1 MSSYSILPRNSPIP
15 WMCTGLASLLAGSCL
30 TTCLA
35 AWVVNSTEFS
45 AEFDANMS
53 LWMREIGKQ
62 PHHSRTVWAKP
73 YFLSLTTS
81 SSLRSSGVPASSLS
95 IPTHWGISAMGIF
108 KCQPSQ
114 QYVSVL
120 TLGIDLWKKK
130 GTKYVINVM
139 QKTILS
145 AKKVLIRCWKQIF
158 TDLWTLT
165 I

>member
-1 MSSYSILPRNSPIP
+1 
-15 WMCTGLASLLAGSCL
+15 MCTGLASLLAGSCL

-73 YFLSLTTS
+73 HFLSLTTL

-95 IPTHWGISAMGIF
+95 TA
-108 KCQPSQ
+108 
-114 QYVSVL
+114 VSEWKNHTY
-120 TLGIDLWKKK
+120 TLRDFSYEDIQVS
-130 GTKYVINVM
+130 TKS
-139 QKTILS
+139 TICFCFNSGYWSLKEERYEVCNKRDAENNIICKES
-145 AKKVLIRCWKQIF
+145 FNMILKANLYWLVDSHNLR
-158 TDLWTLT
+158 
-165 I
+165 